1 MSKESD
7 DAYKISAETIDVRF
21 SPKHMWDAAL
31 SFAAKQQ
38 AERDARIKENLEV
51 INSTFDKSESDKALR
66 EIRDIME
73 GK

>member
-38 AERDARIKENLEV
+38 AERDARIKGILEYHYQCYEV
-51 INSTFDKSESDKALR
+51 KEKPYKRIMEV
-66 EIRDIME
+66 ME
-73 GK
+73 GKS